1 MSEVVDSRALI
12 ITRKAKH
19 FDQALTNEDYVD
31 YYGMNMY
38 WDLLEHPM
46 VKADLDKARMLAE
59 MRTLVNSSELIRILA
74 AVPEEVAALLLYPLL
89 VKPEPRSLEQV
100 IEEIKRQAQALRG
113 RRAPRTR
120 GPQGQ

>member
-31 YYGMNMY
+31 YYGANMY
-38 WDLLEHPM
+38 LDLLEHPT